1 MVCIYCGSETK
12 VTNSRSQKRNN
23 QVWRRRQCLK
33 CKAVFTTH
41 EAVDLSSTLLVEVK
55 GSPKPFVSDILF
67 TDILLAMQDRKDR
80 YLAAREATATIV
92 SKVLKLP
99 GKPLFSTPQISL
111 ISADVLKKLDK
122 RAYLRFT
129 AEHTSLQKR

>member
-12 VTNSRSQKRNN
+12 VGNSRWQKRNN
-23 QVWRRRQCLK
+23 QVWRRRQCKK

-41 EAVDLSSTLLVEVK
+41 EAVDLSSTLLVQVN

-67 TDILLAMQDRKDR
+67 TEILLAMQDRKDC

-92 SKVLKLP
+92 SKLLKLP
-99 GKPLFSTPQISL
+99 GKPLFSTTQISL

-122 RAYLRFT
+122 RSYERFSI
-129 AEHTSLQKR
+129 EHPSLQKR